1 MNDRPKEAD
10 QQRRKRLSTALRENI
25 KRRKAQLKGRAVS
38 NPSEDTGTPH
48 DSAEI
53 VDDK

>member
-1 MNDRPKEAD
+1 MNDRPKKVD
-10 QQRRKRLSTALRENI
+10 QQRQKRLSTALRENL
-25 KRRKAQLKGRAVS
+25 KRRKAQIKSRATV
-38 NPSEDTGTPH
+38 NPAEDTGTPH